1 MIKDAYIVACF
12 LRFPSLFA
20 EALKTI
26 TFYITI
32 FRILTHEHF
41 KKKTER
47 IETINSYRSFSS
59 PPSPHPLTASHP
71 HSCHT

>member
-1 MIKDAYIVACF
+1 MIKDAYIAACF

-26 TFYITI
+26 TFYIN
-32 FRILTHEHF
+32 FRILTHQHF

-47 IETINSYRSFSS
+47 IEKNIFI
-59 PPSPHPLTASHP
+59 
-71 HSCHT
+71 